1 MRLPDRHLVRPGRPA
16 GRDNLV
22 GREKI
27 LSKIEEVIE
36 LSIKPADKRSAK
48 DFLGR
53 WSEKDAGT
61 IEKIIEEGCEQIHPD
76 DWK

>member
-1 MRLPDRHLVRPGRPA
+1 MYADSRKIHIIEAVLKTED
-16 GRDNLV
+16 
-22 GREKI
+22 EKI

-36 LSIKPADKRSAK
+36 LSVKPGDKRSAK

-53 WSEKDAGT
+53 WSENDART